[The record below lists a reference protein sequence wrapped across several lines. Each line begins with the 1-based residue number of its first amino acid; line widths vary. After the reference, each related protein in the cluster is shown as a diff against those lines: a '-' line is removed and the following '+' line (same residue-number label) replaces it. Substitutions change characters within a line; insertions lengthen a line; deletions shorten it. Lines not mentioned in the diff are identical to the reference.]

1 MTEVS
6 GRLALGSSVEAADFA
21 DLTDVPVESVGFG
34 DDGRVCVVFAGDLE
48 PDVEAS
54 VRRRIVSRSPAEEA
68 VRAEVAQV
76 GEHTSAWTP
85 TTDVDALMAQVD
97 ALTKQV
103 QGLTSLLLDA
113 DMEGAP
119 NGLR

>member
-34 DDGRVCVVFAGDLE
+34 EDGRVCVVFAGELD
-48 PDVEAS
+48 PPTEAA
-54 VRRRIVSRSPAEEA
+54 VRRRIVSRSPLEEQ
-68 VRAEVAQV
+68 VRAEATDLSAQ
-76 GEHTSAWTP
+76 TSAWNS
-85 TTDVDALMAQVD
+85 TTDPAALAEQVA
-97 ALTKQV
+97 ALTQQV
-103 QGLTSLLLDA
+103 TALTRLVVDA

-119 NGLR
+119 DGGV